1 MTKKKV
7 TAPLTYNPGKGR
19 PKEHL
24 AYLNYQE
31 MQALKRLNGNNQER
45 GPRGLPSFPPA
56 DATSGRNN
64 SGYGSGGSRPSS
76 GGPGGGMMG
85 GSGSGGP
92 SRTSPSSGRGDV
104 GGRDSGTRDS
114 VGANRPSSSGVS
126 RGDVAGRD
134 GGIRN
139 VAGANTP
146 DKSAINSANR
156 TNTLSAQ
163 KSPAFKADTGR
174 TVNVGPM
181 GTPVSVK
188 APPGGKIK
196 GAIQSVKAPQAT
208 QTVTRGVSVPAA
220 TIPSYTSQD
229 FLNRAKAVSRGPGV
243 LADPRQER
251 IARTVA
257 FSESV
262 PGMRQPEMA
271 AQLQKAALS
280 GNDLFNYKNAT
291 PEQRDLMNRISS
303 TGLHVSMK
311 TGLDPRLVLGQALHE
326 STTSKNKTRVSQLA
340 RDYNNL
346 FGVKATGKPKEWDG
360 VITWNGASSVMPT
373 GEYYGPTQKMY
384 NEGFRVYDTPEQ
396 SLMDYGRLIE
406 GKYGAAGKFDSI
418 AEQAKA
424 IKAGGYATDPK
435 YAKALTK
442 SANRVS
448 VMPDD
453 VVAPATSSSAGSAGL
468 MSLVPDA
475 VKIGVA
481 KNYAK
486 EIGNDL
492 AGYYKQGIE
501 GLRGYFGT
509 DAALPAGPVKTGTK
523 MVSLE
528 PGEVYGPVYVN
539 PEAQKVM
546 REQDKLNKAGVRAAK
561 TFTGPIGRVASAADA
576 LRKVFTGKTTTE
588 ATADLKRAYMQASP
602 AQRAELEKSYPNLTK
617 FASDVGETPQLGMD
631 NYTKWAEGSGLRG
644 TPSRE
649 GGGDNYGIASLGT
662 RPRGD
667 ETTTPTPDTPS
678 TPSGRRPDIYY
689 MWDLGINIPSPSDP
703 NYNQYQTYLA
713 ERLAA
718 QRAMGYV

>member
-1 MTKKKV
+1 MSKKKKKV

-19 PKEHL
+19 PKEYL

-56 DATSGRNN
+56 GAMSGGSAKSPASTSKEAGA
-64 SGYGSGGSRPSS
+64 GSRPSS
-76 GGPGGGMMG
+76 GGPRSGERGSVSPSSGSSRGSNPPGGGGSDSGNRPSGGMMG
-85 GSGSGGP
+85 GTGSGGSSRTTP
-92 SRTSPSSGRGDV
+92 SRASSDREAIDAANKANSKIAKTTPALKSDLSRSVSAKPMGA
-104 GGRDSGTRDS
+104 S
-114 VGANRPSSSGVS
+114 VGVNFPTGGKISGAIKSLQTPAAPLNQSVS
-126 RGDVAGRD
+126 RGV
-134 GGIRN
+134 
-139 VAGANTP
+139 
-146 DKSAINSANR
+146 
-156 TNTLSAQ
+156 
-163 KSPAFKADTGR
+163 
-174 TVNVGPM
+174 TVP
-181 GTPVSVK
+181 T
-188 APPGGKIK
+188 
-196 GAIQSVKAPQAT
+196 
-208 QTVTRGVSVPAA
+208 A
-220 TIPSYTSQD
+220 TIPSYSSQE
-229 FLNRAKAVSRGPGV
+229 LINRAKAVSRGPGV
-243 LADPRQER
+243 LAAPRQER

-262 PGMRQPEMA
+262 PGLRQPEMA
-271 AQLQKAALS
+271 SQLQKAALS
-280 GNDLFNYKNAT
+280 GNDLFEYKNAT
-291 PEQRDLMNRISS
+291 PEQKALMDRISS

-360 VITWNGASSVMPT
+360 VTTWSGASSTMPT

-448 VMPDD
+448 VTPDG
-453 VVAPATSSSAGSAGL
+453 VVAPATSSSAESAGL
-468 MSLVPDA
+468 MSLIPDA

-486 EIGNDL
+486 KVGKDL

-501 GLRGYFGT
+501 GLQGYFGA
-509 DAALPAGPVKTGTK
+509 DAETPTEAVKTGSK
-523 MVSLE
+523 IVNLE
-528 PGEVYGPVYVN
+528 PGDVYGPKYVA
-539 PEAQKVM
+539 PEVQEVM
-546 REQDKLNKAGVRAAK
+546 RKQGKLNKAGISGMKRVPGFGAVVSAGDALTK
-561 TFTGPIGRVASAADA
+561 LFTGDTIAGSS
-576 LRKVFTGKTTTE
+576 
-588 ATADLKRAYMQASP
+588 ADLKREYMQASDEGK
-602 AQRAELEKSYPNLTK
+602 AALEDEYPNLTK
-617 FASDVGETPQLGMD
+617 FASDAGLTPKRDMS
-631 NYTKWAEGSGLRG
+631 NYTNWAEKSGLRVA
-644 TPSRE
+644 PDRR
-649 GGGDNYGIASLGT
+649 GGGESSGILSLT
-662 RPRGD
+662 RQPKGD
-667 ETTTPTPDTPS
+667 ETTTPEPEAPS
-678 TPSGRRPDIYY
+678 TSSGSRPDIYY
-689 MWDLGINIPSPSDP
+689 MWDLGVNVPSPGDP
-703 NYNQYQTYLA
+703 NYTQYQTYLA